1 MIELQLLTPDDW
13 PLWRTLRHQALAE
26 SAAAFSS
33 TLADWSGPGD
43 TEPRWRA
50 RLTEVPFNV
59 VLHLDGSPAGMVSG
73 DLAEEGAAELMSLWI
88 APFARGHGVGDA
100 AVRAVVRWARP
111 RAVGLSVRSA
121 NSPAI
126 ELYRRHGFIDAGPS
140 PDDPAERRMRLP
152 SDRSATR
159 IVDHVLP

>member
-1 MIELQLLTPDDW
+1 MIDLQLLTPDDW
-13 PLWRTLRHQALAE
+13 PLWRTLRHQALTE

-59 VLHLDGSPAGMVSG
+59 VLRLDGSSAGMVSG
-73 DLAEEGAAELMSLWI
+73 DLADEGTAELMSLWI

-100 AVRAVVRWARP
+100 AIRAVVQWAGP

-126 ELYRRHGFIDAGPS
+126 KLYRRHGFVDAGPS
-140 PDDPAERRMRLP
+140 PDDPAERRMHLP
-152 SDRSATR
+152 ATR
-159 IVDHVLP
+159 IVDYVLP